1 MIIFSLLVNMAL
13 AGVYD
18 IYVSPMTFNS
28 LQQNQQIVV
37 NHDNEDPFYFTS
49 MYAQRAK
56 RSNGSGG
63 YQPLSMADEVRVF
76 SNKTIKYAHP
86 HCDYDLEP
94 LRCSVEN
101 GHYYVETHVTFN
113 DNQMIVRATLYDKD
127 ATVINSSSRTDDMVV
142 RWIRQQEITIVET
155 EGRMGKQ
162 TMTHYGKEEL
172 PLKWEIPYELLQN
185 DVRQALMG
193 LWIGIKID

>member
-1 MIIFSLLVNMAL
+1 MTIFSLLVGMAF

-37 NHDNEDPFYFTS
+37 NHDNEDPYYYTS
-49 MYAQRAK
+49 IYARHAK

-63 YQPLSMADEVRVF
+63 YQSLIMTDEVRVF
-76 SNKTIKYAHP
+76 SHKTIKYAYP
-86 HCDYDLEP
+86 YCDYDLEP
-94 LRCSVEN
+94 LKCSVEN

-127 ATVINSSSRTDDMVV
+127 ATIINSSSRTDDMVIQ
-142 RWIRQQEITIVET
+142 WIRQQEVTIVET

-172 PLKWEIPYELLQN
+172 PLKWEIPYELLQK
-185 DVRQALMG
+185 DVQQTLMG
-193 LWIGIKID
+193 LWIGIKMD